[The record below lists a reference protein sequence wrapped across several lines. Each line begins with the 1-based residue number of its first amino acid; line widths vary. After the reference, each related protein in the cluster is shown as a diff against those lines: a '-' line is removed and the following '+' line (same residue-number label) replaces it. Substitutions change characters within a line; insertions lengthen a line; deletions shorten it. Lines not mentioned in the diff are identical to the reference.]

1 MFGGMQIKIYKQGGI
16 NMLDK
21 NECEKV
27 ETQTEFDLR
36 IANERLK
43 DEMSEK
49 YQLERGIIEFVK
61 ILGKR
66 SM

>member
-1 MFGGMQIKIYKQGGI
+1 
-16 NMLDK
+16 MLVK
-21 NECEKV
+21 NECDDKV

-43 DEMSEK
+43 DEMDEK

>member
-1 MFGGMQIKIYKQGGI
+1 
-16 NMLDK
+16 MLDK
-21 NECEKV
+21 NESEKV

-43 DEMSEK
+43 YEMDEK